1 MTLTNLP
8 NQHTMLRLAAR
19 KSFAVTVNFIDGVCD
34 KPLNMEGAEI
44 RLTIGQ
50 TYPQTGVLLEKS
62 PALLNGQQ
70 GFARFDL
77 QATELDLPAGE
88 YPYELVVVASG
99 YSTIALRGVID
110 LEPSVDT
117 FALNSTFANTSEPRT
132 LVAYVRNNTI
142 NVQPQFIPAPG
153 QEGQPGPQG
162 EPGDP
167 FERIDITYDGSGRI
181 LSVEVVDQLTEYTYN
196 PDSTIA
202 TDSRDGVTRDYN
214 YTDGRVTSIVPR

>member
-34 KPLNMEGAEI
+34 KPLNMEGATT
-44 RLTIGQ
+44 RLAIGAQ
-50 TYPQTGVLLEKS
+50 YPQTTVLLERA
-62 PALLNGQQ
+62 PALFNGQQ

-77 QATELDLPAGE
+77 QAADLDLPAGE
-88 YPYELVVVASG
+88 YPYEIIVISDG
-99 YSTIALRGVID
+99 YSVIAIRGIID
-110 LEPSVDT
+110 LEDTVDT
-117 FALNSTFANTSEPRT
+117 FALGSTFSDPMEPRT
-132 LVAYVRNNTI
+132 LVAHVSNNSIT
-142 NVQPQFIPAPG
+142 VQPQFIPAPG
-153 QEGQPGPQG
+153 LKGDAGPQG

-167 FERIDITYDGSGRI
+167 FETVEVTYDGSGRI
-181 LSVEVVDQLTEYTYN
+181 LSVEVADRLTEYTYN
-196 PDSTIA
+196 PDDTIA